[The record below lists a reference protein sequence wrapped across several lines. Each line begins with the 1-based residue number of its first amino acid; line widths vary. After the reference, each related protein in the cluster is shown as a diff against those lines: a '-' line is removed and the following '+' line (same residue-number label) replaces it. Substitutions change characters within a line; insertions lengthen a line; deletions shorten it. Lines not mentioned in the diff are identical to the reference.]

1 MKTALPFLLAASM
14 LSLTACGDKPPA
26 QDPSANPANATDPNG
41 PGVPATPTPSAVPTN
56 SQATPAATAH

>member
-1 MKTALPFLLAASM
+1 VKTALSSLLAAVV

-26 QDPSANPANATDPNG
+26 QDPSANPVNATDPNG
-41 PGVPATPTPSAVPTN
+41 PGVPATPMPSAVPTN